1 MLNIVLF
8 GPPGAGKGTQSERL
22 IERYGLIHLSTGDIF
37 RYHLKNETELGK
49 LARTFMD
56 QGHLVPDEVTIDM
69 LKNEVLKQHD
79 PKGFIFDGFPR
90 TEAQAQA
97 LDNLLSGHQLAI
109 NHMIA
114 LEVSEEE
121 LTQRLLERG
130 KTSGRPDDQNEELIR
145 KRVQEYGE
153 KTAPVAGYY
162 AAQHK
167 FSGINGIGEIEEI
180 FSQILSI
187 IEE

>member
-1 MLNIVLF
+1 MKNIILF
-8 GPPGAGKGTQSERL
+8 GKPGAGKGTQAVFLRDHFN
-22 IERYGLIHLSTGDIF
+22 LIHISTGDVF
-37 RYHLKNETELGK
+37 RYNIKNQTPLGVMAK
-49 LARTFMD
+49 QYMD
-56 QGHLVPDEVTIDM
+56 KGDLVPDEVTIQM
-69 LKNEVLKQHD
+69 LESEVDKQPD
-79 PKGFIFDGFPR
+79 AAGFIFDGFPR

-97 LDNLLSGHQLAI
+97 LDNLLAGHQLAI

-162 AAQHK
+162 TAQHK

-180 FSQILSI
+180 FSQILAI
-187 IEE
+187 IER

>member
-1 MLNIVLF
+1 M
-8 GPPGAGKGTQSERL
+8 
-22 IERYGLIHLSTGDIF
+22 
-37 RYHLKNETELGK
+37 
-49 LARTFMD
+49 
-56 QGHLVPDEVTIDM
+56 
-69 LKNEVLKQHD
+69 
-79 PKGFIFDGFPR
+79 
-90 TEAQAQA
+90 
-97 LDNLLSGHQLAI
+97 DNLLSGHQLAI

-153 KTAPVAGYY
+153 KTAPVAGHY
-162 AAQHK
+162 AAQNK

-180 FSQILSI
+180 FSQIITI
-187 IEE
+187 IEG